1 MDIGKRLRA
10 MHPKCNVDE
19 LYQKY
24 KKELDDLE
32 MSSYPE
38 KPDKEEFNRLVGLI
52 NERCEALGEP
62 SGRKRTFEDL
72 YGTEEAC
79 KAEETFKVEVFPKP
93 KAFDEKKML
102 SMGRLWEK
110 NGKKRIYFNALDIL
124 FDVEYYKTGNVK
136 KAAWKD
142 SGVEISN
149 GKAFWISFSKLY
161 YDYSTD
167 SLEGDLGKD
176 YKDMAAAIL
185 V

>member
-1 MDIGKRLRA
+1 MIIRFK
-10 MHPKCNVDE
+10 HPKCDSDE
-19 LYQKY
+19 LVARY

-32 MSSYPE
+32 RSSYPK
-38 KPDKEEFNRLVGLI
+38 KPDREEFNRLVKLI

-62 SGRKRTFEDL
+62 SGIKRTFEDL
-72 YGTEEAC
+72 YGTEETCEA
-79 KAEETFKVEVFPKP
+79 EVFPKP
-93 KAFDEKKML
+93 KRFDEKKML

-110 NGKKRIYFNALDIL
+110 NGRKRIYFNALDIL
-124 FDVEYYKTGNVK
+124 FDVENYKTGNVK
-136 KAAWKD
+136 KAAWKE

-149 GKAFWISFSKLY
+149 GKAFEVSISKLY

-176 YKDMAAAIL
+176 YKDMVAAVL

>member
-1 MDIGKRLRA
+1 MGPN
-10 MHPKCNVDE
+10 HPRCDSDE
-19 LYQKY
+19 LFVRY

-32 MSSYPE
+32 RSSYQE
-38 KPDKEEFNRLVGLI
+38 KPDKEEFNRIVALI
-52 NERCEALGEP
+52 NGRCEALGEQ

-79 KAEETFKVEVFPKP
+79 KAEVFPKP

-102 SMGRLWEK
+102 SIGHLWEK
-110 NGKKRIYFNALDIL
+110 YGKKRIYFNALDIL
-124 FDVEYYKTGNVK
+124 FDVEYYKTGNIK
-136 KAAWKD
+136 KATWKD

-149 GKAFWISFSKLY
+149 EKAFGVSTSKLY

-176 YKDMAAAIL
+176 YKDMVAAIL